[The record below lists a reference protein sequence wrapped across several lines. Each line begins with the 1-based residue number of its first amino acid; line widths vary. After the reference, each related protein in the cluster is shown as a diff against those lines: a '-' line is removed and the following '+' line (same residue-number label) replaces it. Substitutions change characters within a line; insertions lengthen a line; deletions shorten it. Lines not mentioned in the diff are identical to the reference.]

1 MRAWLVSLLLLGG
14 CSTPWDVHAPRN
26 ITAAENGG
34 EVTVK
39 HGQRLEVKLPAAAEG
54 NEWRTREPITMAV
67 MAVAAPERDG
77 VRMTPVRSGKE
88 TLRFEERPLR
98 GEGEA
103 KRVVSYEITVP

>member
-1 MRAWLVSLLLLGG
+1 MRILLPVLLLAG
-14 CSTPWDVHAPRN
+14 CSTTWDPHAPGN
-26 ITAAENGG
+26 VTAPESGG

-39 HGQRLEVKLPAAAEG
+39 HGQRLQVKLPAAEEG

-67 MAVAAPERDG
+67 IAVAPPERDG

-98 GEGEA
+98 GEGDA